1 MDCIGSS
8 MMMFGK
14 KQFLGRWRRRRFA
27 GRRRVIAAASILAA
41 LVVALWAPVAS
52 AILVAAP
59 IRSGSY
65 DHDEEFRISRADC
78 DSTNGFTFTISDI
91 VSGDDLSV
99 WATGTGAACETAN
112 ARNVDN
118 TCTVVTDIGVVSNTS
133 TEQTLSHSAI
143 AGVMPDVTGCD
154 DASNS
159 DAPRAVT
166 LFFLVNESQ
175 GDVPADSYAMVDT
188 LEVDLIGPSAPSAVT
203 VSVNDD
209 TSLLVSFTEPSV
221 TTDVKGY
228 RAYCDPMPGAD
239 TAADW
244 HQPTAGAGGV
254 GGAGGMGGV
263 AGGGGATSSGGG
275 VGGGGGT
282 TSSGT
287 GGTTSSGTGGT
298 TSSGTGGSSSSGG
311 SSCSSD
317 VLIAGEIPSS
327 AYECGSVTGT
337 GDITVTGLSQNQEY
351 VIAVAAYDQVHNLGV
366 LSGLGCGSPE
376 EVTDFFDAYTAAGGQ
391 AGGGVCQCAL
401 VGVALDRPLAVLAV
415 FALGLI
421 FVVRRNR
428 RRGGCS

>member
-1 MDCIGSS
+1 M
-8 MMMFGK
+8 
-14 KQFLGRWRRRRFA
+14 L
-27 GRRRVIAAASILAA
+27 AAVSILAA

-65 DHDEEFRISRADC
+65 DHEEEFRISRADC
-78 DSTNGFTFTISDI
+78 DSTNGFTFTITDI

-118 TCTVVTDIGVVSNTS
+118 TCTLVTDIGVVSNTS
-133 TEQTLSHSAI
+133 TEQVISHSAI

-166 LFFLVNESQ
+166 LYFLVNESQ
-175 GDVPADSYAMVDT
+175 GDVPAGSYAMVDT
-188 LEVDLIGPSAPSAVT
+188 LEVDLIGPSAPSGVT

-209 TSLLVSFTEPSV
+209 TSLLVSFTEPTV

-228 RAYCDPMPGAD
+228 RAYCDPMPSAD
-239 TAADW
+239 TSADW
-244 HQPTAGAGGV
+244 HQPMAGAGGV
-254 GGAGGMGGV
+254 GGMGGAGTGGL

-287 GGTTSSGTGGT
+287 GGTTSSGTGGA
-298 TSSGTGGSSSSGG
+298 TSSGTGGSSSGGG

-317 VLIAGEIPSS
+317 VLVAGEIPSG

-337 GDITVTGLSQNQEY
+337 GDITVSGLSQGQEY
-351 VIAVAAYDQVHNLGV
+351 VIAVAGYDQVHNLGV
-366 LSGLGCGSPE
+366 LSELGCGSPE
-376 EVTDFFDAYTAAGGQ
+376 EVTDFFDAYTNAGGQ
-391 AGGGVCQCAL
+391 AGGGVCQCEL
-401 VGVALDRPLAVLAV
+401 VGVAFDRPLAVLAV
-415 FALGLI
+415 FALGLT
-421 FVVRRNR
+421 FVFRRHR
-428 RRGGCS
+428 RRGGWS